1 MGADRAEALRRL
13 AELGVKTDA
22 ADTAPVPAVKP
33 TGAEVP
39 AGGDVPRIL
48 VQSANLT
55 YREGGDLRYPVA
67 QVGDTV
73 LLTAAQAKR
82 LDGLGVTVS
91 VDATPEALEEATNGE
106 TTDEQLATM
115 SAADLVAYVAQNP
128 EERGRVHALELERE
142 AQRVTV
148 LKATA
153 PEDGDDPDEEL
164 DD

>member
-1 MGADRAEALRRL
+1 MASDRAEALRRL
-13 AELGVKTDA
+13 AELGVKGDQSPE
-22 ADTAPVPAVKP
+22 APATVAR
-33 TGAEVP
+33 TGAEVE

-48 VQSANLT
+48 VQPANLT
-55 YREGGDLRYPVA
+55 YRTGDVFHYPAA

-73 LLTAAQAKR
+73 LLTAEQAKR
-82 LDGLGVTVS
+82 LDGLGVTVD
-91 VDATPEALEEATNGE
+91 VDATPEDLEEAAAGE
-106 TTDEQLATM
+106 TTDEQLRVM

-128 EERGRVHALELERE
+128 EERDRVRALELERD

-153 PEDGDDPDEEL
+153 GEDDDEDL